1 MTNRPDY
8 QGLRDRTPF
17 HWRVGN
23 TYYAYFAMT
32 DVPLREVNL
41 NPEAMIELIRR
52 GRPLFREMWGDD
64 VSFPA
69 LSTPAIS
76 YGHLNGLG
84 SELIFPEGGE
94 VSFTKICSSLEE
106 GIELLQKPV
115 DYATAG
121 MTPFYLDYRRKLQEA
136 FPDEPVGFSFSVQGP
151 MTTAYCLRGEG
162 IFYDVYDNPALFKQF
177 LNLCVDSVLEYKSFL
192 ADLNGQPHISS
203 TGTRLYDDVAAMFAP
218 QMWPEFVLPFLE
230 RYFQGL
236 TTGTRGAH
244 IEDLRCEHL
253 PYLEEIGL
261 IDFDPGIS
269 HKLSPTIIRDNCR
282 VSFGWRMGS
291 FHYHG
296 LTLLEVEEWVYQA
309 VADGASHLFT
319 YIVEETCKGDTIEK
333 VRIFTRALKK
343 VEQLLAEGASRSQ
356 IGERVSE
363 AGKERFW
370 DHWPE

>member
-1 MTNRPDY
+1 MPNY
-8 QGLRDRTPF
+8 EKLRDQTPF
-17 HWRVGN
+17 HWRVGS

-41 NPEAMIELIRR
+41 DPEAMIELVRR

-64 VSFPA
+64 VPLPS

-84 SELIFPEGGE
+84 AELIFPEGGE

-106 GIELLQKPV
+106 GIELLRKPV

-121 MTPFYLDYRRKLQEA
+121 MAPFYLDYRRRLQEA
-136 FPDEPVGFSFSVQGP
+136 FPGESVGFSFSVQGP
-151 MTTAYCLRGEG
+151 MTTAYCLRGDG
-162 IFYDVYDNPALFKQF
+162 IFYDVYDDPIRFAQF
-177 LNLCVDSVLEYKSFL
+177 LDLCVDSILEYKSFL
-192 ADLNGQPHISS
+192 ADLSGQPRISP
-203 TGTRLYDDVAAMFAP
+203 TGTRLYDDVASMFAP
-218 QMWPEFVLPFLE
+218 EMWPEFVLPFLE
-230 RYFQGL
+230 RYFRGL

-244 IEDLRCEHL
+244 IEDLRREHL
-253 PYLEEIGL
+253 LYLEEIGL
-261 IDFDPGIS
+261 VDFDPGIS
-269 HKLSPTIIRDNCR
+269 HKLSPPIIRDDCR
-282 VSFGWRMGS
+282 VPFGWRMGS

-319 YIVEETCKGDTIEK
+319 YIVEETCKGETIEK
-333 VRIFTRALKK
+333 IRVFTRALKE
-343 VEQLLAEGASRSQ
+343 VEQLLAGGTSRSQ
-356 IGERVSE
+356 IGERVGAS
-363 AGKERFW
+363 GKKRFW